1 MKILSIILLLS
12 LSITQD
18 IEESYSFKIFIKE
31 IQKEGYYDMFVEVYH
46 FYKREVTIEVCNGFG
61 YNRNNCEELVED
73 YIHESS
79 DEAKPRGDESSAGAK
94 PSGPIII
101 EETPTL
107 ESIIMNPKN
116 YNIYAVKHNETDI
129 YNMIEEIK
137 NKYNIKN

>member
-1 MKILSIILLLS
+1 MKISSIILLLS
-12 LSITQD
+12 LSIALD

-61 YNRNNCEELVED
+61 YNRDNCEELVED
-73 YIHESS
+73 YFHE
-79 DEAKPRGDESSAGAK
+79 EARAKPF
-94 PSGPIII
+94 GPIII
-101 EETPTL
+101 KETPTL